1 VRATREAARAERLA
15 RSGSKEMNSVM
26 VTKED
31 AEREEA
37 EILGQG
43 RTGNDEAEKARQAQE
58 EAERAA
64 KEAAEKEREAKAAQ
78 ETAERTAREAEQKA
92 NEATAALKELER
104 KWTKGIQPEVW
115 PTIEELEA
123 AKERYEYT
131 EGSLHFA
138 IAGVAGSGKSSL
150 INAVRCLH
158 NKKAGAAPT
167 GVVETTTETTRYPS
181 LDRAH
186 PIVWY
191 DIPGAGTLDI
201 PDWEYFN
208 TQGLYI
214 FDCIVVLF
222 DNRFTSIDVA
232 ILKNCA
238 RFNIPSYI
246 VRSKADQH
254 IGNMIQ
260 ESMMG
265 SDDED
270 DDAIDHNPEM
280 LAKEARDKF
289 ISSTRENVRVNLTKA
304 GLAPQQRVYIV
315 SRDKLLGLIKGKRV
329 VDMID
334 EEQLTKDLLTDARAR
349 RPEKSQMGNALT
361 VVYHSTSKVLNS
373 LVA

>member
-1 VRATREAARAERLA
+1 MWLYDRLTSGNRMGSFFSRLFGKRTPGPNPTVDAIVEESQRETTGAPTTEKSAAETAHKTTKGEVARATREAARAERLA

-64 KEAAEKEREAKAAQ
+64 KEAVEKEREAKAAQ

-167 GVVETTTETTRYPS
+167 GVVETTTETTLPK
-181 LDRAH
+181 
-186 PIVWY
+186 P
-191 DIPGAGTLDI
+191 
-201 PDWEYFN
+201 
-208 TQGLYI
+208 
-214 FDCIVVLF
+214 
-222 DNRFTSIDVA
+222 
-232 ILKNCA
+232 
-238 RFNIPSYI
+238 
-246 VRSKADQH
+246 
-254 IGNMIQ
+254 
-260 ESMMG
+260 
-265 SDDED
+265 
-270 DDAIDHNPEM
+270 
-280 LAKEARDKF
+280 
-289 ISSTRENVRVNLTKA
+289 
-304 GLAPQQRVYIV
+304 
-315 SRDKLLGLIKGKRV
+315 
-329 VDMID
+329 
-334 EEQLTKDLLTDARAR
+334 
-349 RPEKSQMGNALT
+349 
-361 VVYHSTSKVLNS
+361 
-373 LVA
+373 